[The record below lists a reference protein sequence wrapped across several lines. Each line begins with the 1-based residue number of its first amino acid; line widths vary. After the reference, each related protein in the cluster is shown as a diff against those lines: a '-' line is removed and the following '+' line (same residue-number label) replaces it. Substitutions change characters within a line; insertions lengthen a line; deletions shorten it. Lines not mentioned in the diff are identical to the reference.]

1 MIVYIIGFSVST
13 LLFYFSNKVVKKQQ
27 WIIISIALMI
37 PCLIAGFRADSVGTD
52 VKRYLV
58 QMTDAAISSNGIK
71 DYLNKSWYMIWQNLY
86 VSDYEYGFS
95 FLVYIV
101 AKLFKNIYAVQ
112 FFIQAFT
119 VVPIYFALR
128 IFHGNIS
135 RFCWLGMLTYY
146 LIFFNV
152 TLNAMRQTI
161 AMAFILLAFAYL
173 FNNKQK
179 ECTMFTIIAIF
190 FHTSALIGIIIFLIY
205 KYVEMDRKNN
215 LRVGWIKISGNYMN
229 MLITIFIAIIS
240 LFGLSV
246 ISALLTSLGL
256 SKYIAYIGGT
266 ISFMPNQVIIRIPI
280 IALFMYCWKKNIND
294 SKIMRFLFTMLCL
307 DLICSQFTS
316 INSYSGR
323 IALYFAEFQIL
334 MYPIIYTKTNK
345 NKVLLLLLTIYMSIY
360 WWYYFVYSGSNATVP
375 YIIGI

>member
-1 MIVYIIGFSVST
+1 
-13 LLFYFSNKVVKKQQ
+13 
-27 WIIISIALMI
+27 
-37 PCLIAGFRADSVGTD
+37 
-52 VKRYLV
+52 
-58 QMTDAAISSNGIK
+58 
-71 DYLNKSWYMIWQNLY
+71 
-86 VSDYEYGFS
+86 
-95 FLVYIV
+95 
-101 AKLFKNIYAVQ
+101 
-112 FFIQAFT
+112 
-119 VVPIYFALR
+119 
-128 IFHGNIS
+128 
-135 RFCWLGMLTYY
+135 
-146 LIFFNV
+146 
-152 TLNAMRQTI
+152 
-161 AMAFILLAFAYL
+161 
-173 FNNKQK
+173 
-179 ECTMFTIIAIF
+179 
-190 FHTSALIGIIIFLIY
+190 
-205 KYVEMDRKNN
+205 
-215 LRVGWIKISGNYMN
+215 MN

-334 MYPIIYTKTNK
+334 TYPIIYIKTNK